1 VLGYVRDHRSHS
13 FEEIKN
19 IASQLRSAQWK
30 QDLQTALSDV
40 EEKLRVL
47 SSKKV
52 TFCDKIKSVENE
64 ICEEADKKI
73 QLIENHKRIL
83 ISSLQS
89 IKTHHER
96 ELNKVDSELTRA
108 KTLLTKFKDSCD
120 ELLKTGSD
128 VDICRENK
136 SICRK
141 TEDGRTGEHEGFER
155 EFQEVRCNKRHL
167 FYFQCDV

>member
-1 VLGYVRDHRSHS
+1 METRSPNCIEWRWRKITS
-13 FEEIKN
+13 FDN
-19 IASQLRSAQWK
+19 
-30 QDLQTALSDV
+30 
-40 EEKLRVL
+40 
-47 SSKKV
+47 
-52 TFCDKIKSVENE
+52 IKSVENE
-64 ICEEADKKI
+64 ICEEADKKT

-96 ELNKVDSELTRA
+96 ELDKVDSELTRA

-167 FYFQCDV
+167 FYFQCDVWKVKTQKVFLVTLKLVISSHIS